1 MRIPSLDGIRAASF
15 LVVFVAHAGL
25 ERYVP
30 GGFGVTVFFFLSG
43 YLITTLLRSEQ
54 ERRGHINLRHFWLR
68 RVLRIWPAFYT
79 VLALATVLTLLIDFG
94 TPLSWP
100 ALAAQ
105 LLHVTN
111 FWTIAHTEAGQPIGT
126 GVYWSL
132 AVEEHFYLLFPWIFI
147 GMQRLRLDGRR
158 QALLLWSLCALAL
171 AWRCWLVLCCHVPTN
186 RTYMG
191 SDTRLDSILFGCA
204 LAVWRNP
211 MLDAPVH
218 SADAVPGQ
226 ARRWAWAYVPASLA
240 VLGFCLVY
248 RNDAFRETFRYSL
261 QGVALTVLFT
271 AAVRFPAWPAFRWL
285 NSRPMERIGAL
296 SYALYLVHFTMLF
309 LVARAL
315 PGWPA
320 VAVALLA
327 LALSLLLAQL
337 SFRYIEAPCARLRKR
352 LAD

>member
-54 ERRGHINLRHFWLR
+54 ERRGHVNLRHFWLR
-68 RVLRIWPAFYT
+68 RLLRIWPAFY
-79 VLALATVLTLLIDFG
+79 VVLTLAALVTLLVDFG
-94 TPLSWP
+94 TPLQWP

-111 FWTIAHTEAGQPIGT
+111 FWTIAHTESGQPIGT

-132 AVEEHFYLLFPWIFI
+132 AVEEHFYLLFPWLFI

-158 QALLLWSLCALAL
+158 QALLLWGLCALAL
-171 AWRCWLVLCCHVPTN
+171 AWRCWLVYCCHVATN

-204 LAVWRNP
+204 LAVWHNP
-211 MLDAPVH
+211 MLDAPAP
-218 SADAVPGQ
+218 SPGD
-226 ARRWAWAYVPASLA
+226 ARRWALLYVPGAMA
-240 VLGFCLVY
+240 VLAFCLVY

-261 QGVALTVLFT
+261 QGAALTVLFT
-271 AAVRFPAWPAFRWL
+271 AAVRFPGWGAFRWL
-285 NSRPMERIGAL
+285 NTRAMEYIGGL

-309 LVARAL
+309 VAWHFL

-320 VAVALLA
+320 AATGVLA
-327 LALSLLLAQL
+327 LAASLLLAQL

>member
-54 ERRGHINLRHFWLR
+54 ARNGHVNLRHFWLR
-68 RVLRIWPAFYT
+68 RLLRIWPAFYV
-79 VLALATVLTLLIDFG
+79 VLTLAAVLTLLVDFG
-94 TPLSWP
+94 TPLAWP

-132 AVEEHFYLLFPWIFI
+132 AVEEHFYLLFPWLFI
-147 GMQRLRLDGRR
+147 AMQRMRLDGRR
-158 QALLLWSLCALAL
+158 QALLLWGLCALAL
-171 AWRCWLVLCCHVPTN
+171 AWRCALVYGAHVATN

-211 MLDAPVH
+211 MLDAPVGGEP
-218 SADAVPGQ
+218 PGVEQ
-226 ARRWAWAYVPASLA
+226 RWALLYVPAALA
-240 VLGFCLVY
+240 VLAFCLVW
-248 RNDAFRETFRYSL
+248 RDDAFRETFRYSL
-261 QGVALTVLFT
+261 QGIALTVLFS
-271 AAVRFPAWPAFRWL
+271 AAVRFPAWGAFRWL
-285 NSRPMERIGAL
+285 NTLPMEAIGSL

-309 LVARAL
+309 VVAHFL

-320 VAVALLA
+320 VATGVLA
-327 LALSLLLAQL
+327 LAASLLLAQL
-337 SFRYIEAPCARLRKR
+337 SSLYIEAPCARLRKR